1 MLKENIKNLRT
12 AHGMSQEELAAKL
25 NVVRQTI
32 SKWEKGLSVPD
43 AEQLIHMADCF
54 EVSVGEL
61 LGCEMDS
68 AERANAAE
76 IADRLEEINSDLA
89 QRNRK
94 NRRALRVVSL
104 VLLVLTAALLMVEL
118 APVIRGEITFML
130 SIPSY
135 AGEAAVI
142 GGADGPTSIF
152 ITNATPNWKGIILV
166 AAAFIA
172 SVTGLVMS
180 RK

>member
-1 MLKENIKNLRT
+1 MLKENIKVMRT
-12 AHGMSQEELAAKL
+12 SHGMSQEELAAKL

-43 AEQLIHMADCF
+43 AEQFIHMAEIF
-54 EVSVGEL
+54 EVTVGEL
-61 LGCEMDS
+61 LGSEMDA
-68 AERANAAE
+68 AERANAEE
-76 IADRLEEINSDLA
+76 IAARLEELNADLA
-89 QRNRK
+89 KKNRRS
-94 NRRALRVVSL
+94 RRALRIVSL
-104 VLLVLTAALLMVEL
+104 VLLLVTAALLTVEL
-118 APVIRGEITFML
+118 APLIRGEITFML
-130 SIPSY
+130 SVPRY
-135 AGEAAVI
+135 VGDAAVI

-152 ITNATPNWKGIILV
+152 ITNAAPNWKGIILT

>member
-1 MLKENIKNLRT
+1 MLKENIKTLRT
-12 AHGMSQEELAAKL
+12 AKGLSQEELAEKL

-43 AEQLIHMADCF
+43 AEQLIQMAECF

-61 LGCEMDS
+61 LGCEIDA
-68 AERANAAE
+68 AERANAEE
-76 IADRLEEINSDLA
+76 IAERLEKIKADLA
-89 QRNRK
+89 KKNRK
-94 NRRALRVVSL
+94 SRRALRIVSL
-104 VLLVLTAALLMVEL
+104 VLLILTLMLLFMEL
-118 APVIRGEITFML
+118 APFIRGEILFMM
-130 SIPSY
+130 STPSY
-135 AGEAAVI
+135 SGSAGVI

-152 ITNATPNWKGIILV
+152 ITNVTPNWRGV
-166 AAAFIA
+166 AAIAAALAA